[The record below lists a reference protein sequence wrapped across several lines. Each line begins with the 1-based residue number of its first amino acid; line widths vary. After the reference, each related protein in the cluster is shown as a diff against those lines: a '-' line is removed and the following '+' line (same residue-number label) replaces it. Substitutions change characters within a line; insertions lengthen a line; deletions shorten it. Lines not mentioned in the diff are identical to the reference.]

1 MNLSVI
7 KWLIAHRE
15 LLAKVVAAVQKFNPS
30 GTYLS
35 QWEVVDEVARI
46 VLPALE
52 KEGVRPL
59 DLLGND
65 WDEDE
70 YAAFAVGAEV
80 SALGVDWQQL
90 ITIILPILIA
100 ILRSLSSND

>member
-7 KWLIAHRE
+7 RWLIAHRE
-15 LLAKVVAAVQKFNPS
+15 LLVQVVTAVKKFNPN

-35 QWEVVDEVARI
+35 QWEVVDEVARLVI
-46 VLPALE
+46 PVLE

-59 DLLGND
+59 DLLSEAWGD
-65 WDEDE
+65 DE

-90 ITIILPILIA
+90 LNVILPILIA

>member
-1 MNLSVI
+1 MNLTVI
-7 KWLIAHRE
+7 RWLIAHRE
-15 LLAKVVAAVQKFNPS
+15 LLVQVVTAAKKFNAS

-59 DLLGND
+59 DLLGD
-65 WDEDE
+65 EWGEDE

-80 SALGVDWQQL
+80 SAMGVDWQQL
-90 ITIILPILIA
+90 VNVILPILIA

>member
-7 KWLIAHRE
+7 RWLIAHRE
-15 LLAKVVAAVQKFNPS
+15 LLVQVVTAVKKFNPN

-52 KEGVRPL
+52 KEGVLPL
-59 DLLGND
+59 DLLS
-65 WDEDE
+65 DEWGDDE

-80 SALGVDWQQL
+80 SAMGIDWQQL
-90 ITIILPILIA
+90 ITIVLPILIA

>member
-1 MNLSVI
+1 MNLYVI
-7 KWLIAHRE
+7 RWLIAHRE
-15 LLAKVVAAVQKFNPS
+15 LLVQVVTAAKKFNPN

-35 QWEVVDEVARI
+35 QWDVVDEVARLI
-46 VLPALE
+46 LPVLE

-59 DLLGND
+59 DLLSTD

-80 SALGVDWQQL
+80 AAMGIDWQQL
-90 ITIILPILIA
+90 VNIILPILIA